1 MLGPFTRTSVLCLL
15 ARKEHTSFPV
25 DIFKIT
31 SFWSFGNFFKLRCF
45 GRQLTNGSCFWF
57 LRSGNEL
64 KFKIVSVLLW
74 QTSPAFYQT
83 HARNR
88 ALQRWKCT
96 GIFLPTALKMVAENV
111 CPRNSEI
118 QNFVTEAFGWP
129 CTVKLIFFLNC
140 GNISWRFYFSVIV
153 IISSSDRQ
161 DAPHEEQAQL
171 SVQTERL
178 HLFICCFEIY
188 AVYRIILSPESFLF
202 KHSSWWPL
210 VEPLG
215 LGKDQS
221 CFNVCVRGM
230 LLYSDEI
237 RQLSD
242 QKADLRGFLCEHF
255 SNYRMVHKSKIL
267 FVPGQMTP
275 KSKLFLQ
282 LCLCPAAFKVLAFI
296 VIKFYQNSR

>member
-1 MLGPFTRTSVLCLL
+1 MVENDASHTISTRAQSWKHPLKRLVAFKLFNSLHDPLWQHLHLLGPFTRTSVLCLL

-111 CPRNSEI
+111 CPRNSE
-118 QNFVTEAFGWP
+118 FRHRSFWLTMYCKVD
-129 CTVKLIFFLNC
+129 FFSEL
-140 GNISWRFYFSVIV
+140 RKHF
-153 IISSSDRQ
+153 
-161 DAPHEEQAQL
+161 L
-171 SVQTERL
+171 TL
-178 HLFICCFEIY
+178 LFFCYCHY
-188 AVYRIILSPESFLF
+188 
-202 KHSSWWPL
+202 
-210 VEPLG
+210 
-215 LGKDQS
+215 
-221 CFNVCVRGM
+221 
-230 LLYSDEI
+230 
-237 RQLSD
+237 
-242 QKADLRGFLCEHF
+242 
-255 SNYRMVHKSKIL
+255 
-267 FVPGQMTP
+267 
-275 KSKLFLQ
+275 
-282 LCLCPAAFKVLAFI
+282 
-296 VIKFYQNSR
+296 IKQR